1 MPGLLFS
8 LLFNYLN
15 NEDLLKLSLQDTHVY
30 SHWVCLLCAQKL
42 LLVFVLFSKLIFVE
56 LKRIYKEYFLNIS
69 VFNTQ
74 MGMFEFMKVCFPFSL
89 GKFDFRTFLR
99 VIFTCYELDLYS
111 TAMNEFR
118 KNKEDPVFSIYR
130 YIFEILIA

>member
-56 LKRIYKEYFLNIS
+56 LKNIYIKN
-69 VFNTQ
+69 
-74 MGMFEFMKVCFPFSL
+74 
-89 GKFDFRTFLR
+89 TFL
-99 VIFTCYELDLYS
+99 ISLY
-111 TAMNEFR
+111 
-118 KNKEDPVFSIYR
+118 
-130 YIFEILIA
+130 LIHKWECLNS